1 MSIRDW
7 RRRRK
12 VSKRSEGLNLAFV
25 GEEWELSESEL
36 SELDDSVSDAD
47 EEVGEVKLRR
57 SV

>member
-1 MSIRDW
+1 M
-7 RRRRK
+7 
-12 VSKRSEGLNLAFV
+12 SKRSEGLNLAFV